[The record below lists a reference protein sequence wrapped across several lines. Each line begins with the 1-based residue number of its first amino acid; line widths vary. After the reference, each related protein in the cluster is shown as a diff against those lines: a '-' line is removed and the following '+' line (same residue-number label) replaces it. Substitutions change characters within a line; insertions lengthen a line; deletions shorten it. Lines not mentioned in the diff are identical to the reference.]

1 MRYVVVTVL
10 AGMMLAPFASAQ
22 KLELKLDAIAAKAS
36 DKAEVDLD
44 GAILKLALPQALS
57 KKDKDGKSPVSD
69 LLSGVQEIHVRHYEF
84 EKAGSYSDKD
94 LEPLRKQVSEGSG
107 WSRILN
113 VKEKNE
119 SAEVFVLN
127 QGGKV
132 SSCLI
137 LAAEAK
143 ELSVVY
149 LMGTLTLAQMKELV
163 DSNVVYNLAA
173 LAAEPSK

>member
-1 MRYVVVTVL
+1 MKFFGIAVF
-10 AGMMLAPFASAQ
+10 AGMMFASLGSAQ
-22 KLELKLDAIAAKAS
+22 KLELKFDALAARAS
-36 DKAEVDLD
+36 DKTELDLD
-44 GAILKLALPQALS
+44 GAILKLVLPQGVA
-57 KKDKDGKSPVSD
+57 KDKDGKSPVSD
-69 LLSGVQEIHVRHYEF
+69 LLSGVQEIHLRNYEF
-84 EKAGSYSDKD
+84 GKAGDYTDKD
-94 LEPLRKQVSEGSG
+94 LEPLRKQVSEGAG

-119 SAEVFVLN
+119 TTEVFVQS

-149 LMGTLTLAQMKELV
+149 LMGTLTVAQMKELV
-163 DSNVVYNLAA
+163 DSNIAYNLAA
-173 LAAEPSK
+173 LAGAASR

>member
-1 MRYVVVTVL
+1 MKFFGIAVF
-10 AGMMLAPFASAQ
+10 AGMTLASLGSAQ
-22 KLELKLDAIAAKAS
+22 KLELKFDALAARAS
-36 DKAEVDLD
+36 DKTELDLD
-44 GAILKLALPQALS
+44 GSILKLVLPQAVA

-69 LLSGVQEIHVRHYEF
+69 LLSGVQEIHVRNYEF
-84 EKAGSYSDKD
+84 DKAAAYTDKD
-94 LEPLRKQVSEGSG
+94 LEPLRKQVSEGAG

-119 SAEVFVLN
+119 TTEVFVQS

-149 LMGTLTLAQMKELV
+149 LMGTLTVAQMKELV
-163 DSNVVYNLAA
+163 DSNIAYNLAA
-173 LAAEPSK
+173 LAELSK

>member
-1 MRYVVVTVL
+1 MKFFGIAVF
-10 AGMMLAPFASAQ
+10 AGLMFASLGSAQ
-22 KLELKLDAIAAKAS
+22 KLELKFDALAARAS
-36 DKAEVDLD
+36 DKTELDLD
-44 GAILKLALPQALS
+44 GAILKLVLPQALA

-69 LLSGVQEIHVRHYEF
+69 LLSGVQEIHLRNYEF
-84 EKAGSYSDKD
+84 DKAAAYPDKD
-94 LEPLRKQVSEGSG
+94 LEPLRKQVSEGAG

-119 SAEVFVLN
+119 TTEVFVQS

-149 LMGTLTLAQMKELV
+149 LMGTLTVAQMKELV
-163 DSNVVYNLAA
+163 DSNIAYNLAA
-173 LAAEPSK
+173 LAELSK

>member
-1 MRYVVVTVL
+1 
-10 AGMMLAPFASAQ
+10 
-22 KLELKLDAIAAKAS
+22 
-36 DKAEVDLD
+36 
-44 GAILKLALPQALS
+44 
-57 KKDKDGKSPVSD
+57 
-69 LLSGVQEIHVRHYEF
+69 
-84 EKAGSYSDKD
+84 
-94 LEPLRKQVSEGSG
+94 VSEGAG

-119 SAEVFVLN
+119 TTEVFVQS

-149 LMGTLTLAQMKELV
+149 LMGTLTVAQMKELV
-163 DSNVVYNLAA
+163 DSNIAYNLAA
-173 LAAEPSK
+173 LAGAASR